1 MQDYNNLVQE
11 LLELDEESLETQL
24 GIQVQAMEADG
35 QGLSLDSI
43 DLDFAT
49 RGPISPEVLAK
60 GQELLKRLSAGL
72 YDLMCNPLISDPEI
86 QKVLDEVIN
95 ENYTKAT
102 TILVPILVS
111 GLGLAPT
118 IATLIATLVIKKIS
132 KAGSET
138 ICKSW
143 KASVGFE

>member
-11 LLELDEESLETQL
+11 LLKLDAESLETQL

-35 QGLSLDSI
+35 QGLSIDSI
-43 DLDFAT
+43 DLDFGA

-60 GQELLKRLSAGL
+60 GQQFMKRLSAEL
-72 YDLMCNPLISDPEI
+72 YDLMCNPLISDPDT
-86 QKVLDEVIN
+86 QKVLHEVIK
-95 ENYTKAT
+95 ENYTQAT

-143 KASVGFE
+143 KASMQV